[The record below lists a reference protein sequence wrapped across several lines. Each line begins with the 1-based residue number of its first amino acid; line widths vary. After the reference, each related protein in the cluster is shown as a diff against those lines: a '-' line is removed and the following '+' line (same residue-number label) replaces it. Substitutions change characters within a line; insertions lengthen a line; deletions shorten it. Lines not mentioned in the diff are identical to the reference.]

1 MPPFSNVFIEMSF
14 CHNNDHNSICL
25 QTGYLGCCVC
35 QLLGCMCICVDGEQD
50 SERQSDTYC
59 TVFGAPADPF
69 KARDVLQMISGLIF
83 RIHGPSLAMHNQSDF
98 EMKQFWFVKLSMEE
112 PLSSITV
119 PR

>member
-1 MPPFSNVFIEMSF
+1 
-14 CHNNDHNSICL
+14 
-25 QTGYLGCCVC
+25 
-35 QLLGCMCICVDGEQD
+35 MCICVDGEQD